1 MAKKLSEMTLAELWQ
16 LFPIILTAPD
26 PRWPDWYAQEE
37 DLLRSVLPPEFKAG
51 IHHIGSTSI
60 SGIWAKPIVDILV
73 EAVPGADFSF
83 AEAPLA
89 RAGYR
94 CMSRRA
100 ERFNFNKGYTEE
112 GFAEK
117 VFHLH
122 LVHAGEQPE
131 ILFRDYLNTHPED
144 AKAYEALKLSLWKPY
159 EHDRD
164 GYTSAKT
171 SFVEEILQRAK
182 EEKAAMDR

>member
-1 MAKKLSEMTLAELWQ
+1 MHMSKKLSEMTLEELWQ

-26 PRWPDWYAQEE
+26 PRWNDWYTQEE
-37 DLLRSVLPPEFKAG
+37 VLLRSVLPPEFAAG

-60 SGIWAKPIVDILV
+60 PGIWAKPIVDILV
-73 EAVPGADFSF
+73 EAAPGADFSR
-83 AEAPLA
+83 AEEPLA
-89 RAGYR
+89 RVGYR
-94 CMSRRA
+94 CMSRGT
-100 ERFNFNKGYTEE
+100 ERFSFNKGYTEQ

-131 ILFRDYLNTHPED
+131 ILFRDYLRTHPDD
-144 AKAYEALKLSLWKPY
+144 AKAYEVLKLSLWKPY

-164 GYTSAKT
+164 GYTNAKT
-171 SFVEEILQRAK
+171 GLVQAILD
-182 EEKAAMDR
+182 KARESDK